1 MDMRGLSKRT
11 VKLWSPEPGRKPDGF
26 RSTGMKLMYRA
37 KLSDGVAW
45 VTGASSGI
53 GRAVALELA
62 RRGWRI
68 ALTARRV
75 AELESL
81 AAEVAAMGG
90 AAFVYPGDVTDRVAM
105 AALVAGVEA
114 DHGPVALA
122 LLNAGGNFPS
132 PRGEFVGENF
142 RRTVALNADG
152 VLNCLEPLLPL
163 MSARR
168 AGQVAVVASV
178 AAYGGLPTA
187 ASYCM
192 AKAGVRAMCEALKF
206 DLDRVGVTM
215 QIVCPGYVR
224 TPLTDSQKQP
234 KPFMIEADD
243 AARRICDGLARGG
256 FEIAFPRPMVWIVK
270 TLRALPYSLF
280 FRLMAR
286 GSRRYA

>member
-1 MDMRGLSKRT
+1 MH
-11 VKLWSPEPGRKPDGF
+11 
-26 RSTGMKLMYRA
+26 RA
-37 KLSDGVAW
+37 KPSDGIAW

-53 GRAVALELA
+53 GRAAALELA
-62 RRGWRI
+62 RRGWRV

-75 AELESL
+75 AELDAL
-81 AAEVAAMGG
+81 AAEIVALGG
-90 AAFVYPGDVTDRVAM
+90 SAGVYPGDVTDRAAM
-105 AALVAGVEA
+105 AALAARIEVE
-114 DHGPVALA
+114 HGAIALA

-152 VLNCLEPLLPL
+152 VLNCLEPLLPR

-178 AAYGGLPTA
+178 AGYGGLPTA

-192 AKAGVRAMCEALKF
+192 AKAGVVAMCEALKF
-206 DLDRVGVTM
+206 DLDRVGVTI
-215 QIVCPGYVR
+215 QVVCPGYVR
-224 TPLTDSQKQP
+224 TPLTDAQRQP
-234 KPFMIEADD
+234 TPFRIEADD

-256 FEIAFPRPMVWIVK
+256 FEIAFPWPMVWIIKV
-270 TLRALPYSLF
+270 LQALPYPLF

>member
-1 MDMRGLSKRT
+1 MNR
-11 VKLWSPEPGRKPDGF
+11 
-26 RSTGMKLMYRA
+26 MYRA
-37 KLSDGVAW
+37 KPSDGIAW

-53 GRAVALELA
+53 GRAVAVELA
-62 RRGWRI
+62 RRGWRV
-68 ALTARRV
+68 ALSARRV
-75 AELESL
+75 AKLETL
-81 AAEVAAMGG
+81 AAEIAAMGG
-90 AAFVYPGDVTDRVAM
+90 SASVHAGDVTDRAVM
-105 AALVAGVEA
+105 ASLVAGIEA
-114 DHGPVALA
+114 ELGPIALA

-132 PRGEFVGENF
+132 PRGELVGENF

-152 VLNCLEPLLPL
+152 VLNSLEPLLPL

-168 AGQVAVVASV
+168 AGQVAVMASV

-192 AKAGVRAMCEALKF
+192 AKAGVVAMCEALKF

-215 QIVCPGYVR
+215 QVICPGYVR
-224 TPLTDSQKQP
+224 TPLTDTQKQP
-234 KPFMIEADD
+234 KTFMIEADD

-270 TLRALPYSLF
+270 ALQALPYPIF